1 MVHNCD
7 SNHYNCIAWKFLMQI
22 RGKEEKGKPKKEIF
36 LLPGYKSFKSFWFP
50 NLGQLEHVYLALLMA
65 KSHFPTLRTLHLITV
80 LLARRAAVGN
90 YIKLSGLQRENRK
103 KIHGKLEVQRSH
115 SNPMGWC
122 IAVLF
127 IWRGCSSWSILL
139 WEVKMGR
146 RNTVISK
153 MGLLPKEQ
161 PWKKVLFSALSQ
173 VKQPKN
179 VWCRASSGSLL
190 CNGDCPSTVYHRR
203 EQDPSCYT
211 PRHLVYLLSLHLAHR
226 AHYMPVILSPFLPY
240 TFAPNCHCLRT
251 RFQTPV
257 TVQIASETQL
267 GTGTCGKVWNSFS
280 SGFLLWVCSWL
291 LTHKNICGYISNF
304 KCHERCRVNEKY
316 EIIDGEAPLPV
327 PRKYQVN
334 EFILGKLVNIFLFR
348 ISMEI

>member
-1 MVHNCD
+1 
-7 SNHYNCIAWKFLMQI
+7 
-22 RGKEEKGKPKKEIF
+22 
-36 LLPGYKSFKSFWFP
+36 
-50 NLGQLEHVYLALLMA
+50 
-65 KSHFPTLRTLHLITV
+65 
-80 LLARRAAVGN
+80 
-90 YIKLSGLQRENRK
+90 
-103 KIHGKLEVQRSH
+103 
-115 SNPMGWC
+115 
-122 IAVLF
+122 
-127 IWRGCSSWSILL
+127 
-139 WEVKMGR
+139 MGR

-173 VKQPKN
+173 VKQPTN

-190 CNGDCPSTVYHRR
+190 CNRDCPSTVHHRR

-211 PRHLVYLLSLHLAHR
+211 PHHLVYLLSLRSAHR
-226 AHYMPVILSPFLPY
+226 AHYMPYACNTVSFSSLYFCPQLPL
-240 TFAPNCHCLRT
+240 PK

-257 TVQIASETQL
+257 TVQIVSETQL